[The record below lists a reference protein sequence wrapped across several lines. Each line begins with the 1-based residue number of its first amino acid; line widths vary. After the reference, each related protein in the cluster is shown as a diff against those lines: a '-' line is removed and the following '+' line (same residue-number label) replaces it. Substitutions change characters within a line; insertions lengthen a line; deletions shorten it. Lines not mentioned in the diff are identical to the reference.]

1 MSRISEPSMLSAGPL
16 RPILVKAEAKDLPVR
31 LECLK
36 WNPALAFYR
45 RHGFI
50 ITGENDI
57 HFLMERPPRSDGTH
71 E

>member
-1 MSRISEPSMLSAGPL
+1 VAPQHQNQGIGSEVL
-16 RPILVKAEAKDLPVR
+16 RPILVNADAKELPVR

-36 WNPALAFYR
+36 WNPALAFYS

-57 HFLMERPPRSDGTH
+57 HFLMERPPRSNDG
-71 E
+71 